1 MRAEVIAVALGMAV
15 AGVPAG
21 AVAQTATTRISTD
34 IPPEPL
40 RPALRSLAQEFGFQ
54 IVYPSTEVAS
64 RRSPGVIGSFTLSE
78 ALQHALAGTGL
89 TFRYIDVHTITI
101 VPLAGQTAADPPAS
115 GVAAGSDPKV
125 GDPEALNAGGA
136 RQVPSTTFDGA
147 AARAAADPPPA
158 RGGSD
163 GSLATL
169 HAIVVTGTRIRGVD
183 TLNALPVQ

>member
-101 VPLAGQTAADPPAS
+101 VPLAGQTAADPPAT
-115 GVAAGSDPKV
+115 GVPAGADPKV
-125 GDPEALNAGGA
+125 EAKMSLRWTQAMASRVFAGTGC
-136 RQVPSTTFDGA
+136 RRRVGET
-147 AARAAADPPPA
+147 
-158 RGGSD
+158 
-163 GSLATL
+163 
-169 HAIVVTGTRIRGVD
+169 VTC
-183 TLNALPVQ
+183 